1 MKCEG
6 CGIEIQSS
14 DPKMAGYIP
23 EEVLKERIENNEKVV
38 CKRCFK
44 LKHYNYLMPIKIESD
59 FSGELDRILT
69 NFNTILWIVDVID
82 FEGTFRSEIA
92 EKLKGKDV
100 ILVVN
105 KVDLLPRS
113 TSYSQLKEWL
123 INRLK
128 LSSLNIPSD
137 NIVIASSKTGLG
149 IGKTKQLL
157 SRISE
162 KKALIL
168 GVTNVGKSSFLNKLT
183 SKDVT
188 VSAFVGTTLELL
200 KTEIPD
206 LGIEVYDTPGIFTN
220 DRLCDFFD
228 IFSQVKMVPS
238 KKINTK
244 THTIAKGNVLF
255 ISSLFWVD
263 VVENGVRG
271 LPPITTI
278 FLPEGISTHRAK
290 RERVSELLYN
300 RKVLYPPYDDKFDF
314 GKIEFEKVKVRVDKG
329 NDIAIAGAGWFSV
342 KRGPLIAEISKP
354 KQLKFCI
361 RQSMK

>member
-23 EEVLKERIENNEKVV
+23 EEVLKEKIANNEKIV
-38 CKRCFK
+38 CQRCFK
-44 LKHYNYLMPIKIESD
+44 LKHYNYLMPIKVESD
-59 FSGELDRILT
+59 FSEELDKILVD
-69 NFNTILWIVDVID
+69 FNTILWVVDVID
-82 FEGTFRSEIA
+82 FEGTFRIEIA
-92 EKLKGKDV
+92 ERLKGKNV

-105 KVDLLPRS
+105 KVDLLPKS

-128 LSSLNIPSD
+128 SSSLNISVD

-149 IGKTKQLL
+149 IGRIKKLL
-157 SRISE
+157 SQINE
-162 KKALIL
+162 KKVLIL

-183 SKDVT
+183 NKDAT
-188 VSAFVGTTLELL
+188 VSAFLGTTLKLL

-228 IFSQVKMVPS
+228 IFTQVKMVPS
-238 KKINTK
+238 KKITTK
-244 THTIAKGNVLF
+244 TYTIAKGNVLF

-263 VVENGVRG
+263 ILENGVRG
-271 LPPITTI
+271 LPPIMTV

-290 RERVSELLYN
+290 RERTTELLYN

-314 GKIEFEKVKVRVDKG
+314 EKVEFEKVKVKVDKG
-329 NDIAIAGAGWFSV
+329 NDIAISGAGWVSI
-342 KRGPLIAEISKP
+342 KRGPLIAEILKP
-354 KQLKFCI
+354 KQLKFHI